1 MRIIILVAI
10 FFIPSTGLTVQKN
23 FSEEVDNLWQAIE
36 MTMSDYQIKLND
48 VDKGIIETDFVSG
61 KSMWIPPQSTKS
73 YIGYSTKILIRLL
86 KGKKS
91 HKLILKK
98 IIKYKPDFF
107 AEEKFVDSDVI
118 EEQVLLYRIGREL
131 SIQKKLAKAN
141 EDSSETP

>member
-61 KSMWIPPQSTKS
+61 KSMWTLPQSTKS

-98 IIKYKPDFF
+98 VIKYKPNFF
-107 AEEKFVDSDVI
+107 AEEKFVDSDGI

-141 EDSSETP
+141 KDSSETP